1 MFIAA
6 LVILYAYAGEKE
18 YRFAHA
24 IEPADDDL

>member
-6 LVILYAYAGEKE
+6 LVTLYAYAGEKV
-18 YRFAHA
+18 YRSDHA